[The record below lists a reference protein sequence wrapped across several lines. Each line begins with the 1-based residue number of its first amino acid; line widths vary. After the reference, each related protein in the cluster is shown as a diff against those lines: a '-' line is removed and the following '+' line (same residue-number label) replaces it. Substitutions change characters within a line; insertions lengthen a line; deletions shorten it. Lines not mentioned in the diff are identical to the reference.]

1 MVLHCLGGGGG
12 ITRKF
17 SIIYY
22 KEFLKLM
29 FGGLAL
35 YQSRDTLS
43 TQWIKPYHIVPD
55 KVNLPHC
62 LCTCMGWQHLVIHRL
77 ILNRWNFVLQAWP
90 EHHDP
95 HLDQD
100 KFTVKR
106 RQTVHKTASF
116 YKFTSPDWISEK
128 KYTVRKK
135 EFTSSCRKNHS
146 WSTIVFADIF
156 YKIIT
161 GYSPRKWAKNVNI
174 TLSTL
179 KSKWTQTHQ
188 HVKKYL

>member
-1 MVLHCLGGGGG
+1 MSTCHLCEKVYFGPFWIYASVPYRWIKVESFQRNCGAALLGGGGGRG

-17 SIIYY
+17 SFIYY

-62 LCTCMGWQHLVIHRL
+62 LCTCMGWPHLVIHRL

-106 RQTVHKTASF
+106 RQTAHKTASF

-128 KYTVRKK
+128 
-135 EFTSSCRKNHS
+135 S
-146 WSTIVFADIF
+146 I
-156 YKIIT
+156 
-161 GYSPRKWAKNVNI
+161 
-174 TLSTL
+174 L
-179 KSKWTQTHQ
+179 
-188 HVKKYL
+188 